1 MRLIKKIC
9 RWIFDIILFIILA
22 IALIMAYN
30 HIQIN
35 IKGNTYTT
43 MLGYSAFEVATGS
56 MSNTIEIGDVILV
69 KLIEPNEP
77 VSENEIVVF
86 TQDTK
91 LVTHRI
97 IKINGDKIITKGDAN
112 NTQDDPISRG
122 QIIGKVVKIIP
133 DVKMWKEIILTP
145 KVLIPTSIS
154 ILLLWIFFSYDKE
167 KDVKKTK
174 KVIEEQE
181 YIDEEIESNE
191 KPEKIGAKEPT
202 KKTKVVKA
210 ENKEEKNSIKNSED
224 KNTTKSSKTTTK
236 SKTNTTK
243 TARKNTTKSK
253 TNSASSKPKKTV
265 KNAEEKIKN
274 EGEGSKN
281 KKEKP

>member
-1 MRLIKKIC
+1 MKVVKKIF

-86 TQDTK
+86 TQDTT

-97 IKINGDKIITKGDAN
+97 IKINGDQIITKGDAN

-224 KNTTKSSKTTTK
+224 KNTTKSGKTTTK

-281 KKEKP
+281 KKEKS

>member
-1 MRLIKKIC
+1 MKVVKKIC
-9 RWIFDIILFIILA
+9 RWIFDIILFVILA

-69 KLIEPNEP
+69 KLIEPNETL
-77 VSENEIVVF
+77 SENEIVVF
-86 TQDTK
+86 TQDTT

-97 IKINGDKIITKGDAN
+97 IKINGDQIITKGDAN

>member
-1 MRLIKKIC
+1 MKVVKKIC

-43 MLGYSAFEVATGS
+43 MLGYSDFEVATGS

-69 KLIEPNEP
+69 KLIEPNETL
-77 VSENEIVVF
+77 SENEIVVF
-86 TQDTK
+86 TQDTT

-97 IKINGDKIITKGDAN
+97 IKINGDQIITKGDAN

>member
-1 MRLIKKIC
+1 MKVVKKIF

-30 HIQIN
+30 HVQVN
-35 IKGNTYTT
+35 IRGNTYTT

-86 TQDTK
+86 TQDTT

-97 IKINGDKIITKGDAN
+97 IKINGDQIITKGDAN
-112 NTQDDPISRG
+112 NKEDDPITRK

-133 DVKMWKEIILTP
+133 NVKMWKEIILTP
-145 KVLIPTSIS
+145 KVLIPSSIS

-167 KDVKKTK
+167 KNVKTTNKIIEK
-174 KVIEEQE
+174 QENIEE
-181 YIDEEIESNE
+181 DIESNE

>member
-1 MRLIKKIC
+1 MRIIKKIC

-86 TQDTK
+86 TQDTT

-97 IKINGDKIITKGDAN
+97 IKINGDQIITKGDAN
-112 NTQDDPISRG
+112 NKEDDPITRK

-133 DVKMWKEIILTP
+133 NVKMWKEIILTP
-145 KVLIPTSIS
+145 KVLIPSSIS

-167 KDVKKTK
+167 KNVKTTNKI
-174 KVIEEQE
+174 IEKQE
-181 YIDEEIESNE
+181 NIDEEIESNE

-243 TARKNTTKSK
+243 TVRKNTTKSK

>member
-1 MRLIKKIC
+1 MKVVKKIF

-30 HIQIN
+30 HVQVN
-35 IKGNTYTT
+35 IRGNTYTT

-86 TQDTK
+86 TQDTT

-97 IKINGDKIITKGDAN
+97 IKINGDQIITKGDAN
-112 NTQDDPISRG
+112 NKEDDPITRK

-133 DVKMWKEIILTP
+133 NVKMWKEIILTP

>member
-1 MRLIKKIC
+1 MKIVKKIC

-243 TARKNTTKSK
+243 TAKKNTTKSK

-281 KKEKP
+281 KKEKS

>member
-1 MRLIKKIC
+1 MKVVKKIF

-69 KLIEPNEP
+69 KLIEPNETL
-77 VSENEIVVF
+77 SENEIVVF
-86 TQDTK
+86 TQDTT

-97 IKINGDKIITKGDAN
+97 IKINGDQIITKGDAN
-112 NTQDDPISRG
+112 NKEDDQITRK

-133 DVKMWKEIILTP
+133 NVKMWKEIILTP
-145 KVLIPTSIS
+145 KVLIPSSIS

-167 KDVKKTK
+167 KNVKTTNKIIEK
-174 KVIEEQE
+174 QENIEE
-181 YIDEEIESNE
+181 DIESNE

>member
-1 MRLIKKIC
+1 MRIIKKIC

-22 IALIMAYN
+22 IALIMTYN

-191 KPEKIGAKEPT
+191 EPEKIGAKEPT

-243 TARKNTTKSK
+243 TAKKNTTKSK

-281 KKEKP
+281 KKEKS

>member
-1 MRLIKKIC
+1 MKVVKKIF

-30 HIQIN
+30 HVQVN
-35 IKGNTYTT
+35 IRGNTYTT

-86 TQDTK
+86 TQDTT

-97 IKINGDKIITKGDAN
+97 IKINGDQIITKGDAN
-112 NTQDDPISRG
+112 NKEDDPITRK

-145 KVLIPTSIS
+145 KVLIPSSIS

-281 KKEKP
+281 KKEKS

>member
-1 MRLIKKIC
+1 MKVVKKIF

-30 HIQIN
+30 HVQVN
-35 IKGNTYTT
+35 IRGNTYTT

-86 TQDTK
+86 TQDTT

-97 IKINGDKIITKGDAN
+97 IKINGDQIITKGDAN
-112 NTQDDPISRG
+112 NKEDDPITRK

-133 DVKMWKEIILTP
+133 NVKMWKEIILTP
-145 KVLIPTSIS
+145 KVLIPSSIS
-154 ILLLWIFFSYDKE
+154 ILLLDPYVKYDKE

-243 TARKNTTKSK
+243 TAKKNTTK
-253 TNSASSKPKKTV
+253 SASSKPKKTV

-281 KKEKP
+281 KKKKS

>member
-1 MRLIKKIC
+1 MKIVKKIC

-69 KLIEPNEP
+69 KLIEPNETL
-77 VSENEIVVF
+77 SENEIVVF
-86 TQDTK
+86 TQDTT

-97 IKINGDKIITKGDAN
+97 IKINGDQIITKGDAN

-145 KVLIPTSIS
+145 KVLIQTSIS

-243 TARKNTTKSK
+243 TAKKNTTKSK

>member
-1 MRLIKKIC
+1 MKVVKKIF

-30 HIQIN
+30 HVQVN
-35 IKGNTYTT
+35 IRGNTYTT

-86 TQDTK
+86 TQDTT

-97 IKINGDKIITKGDAN
+97 IKINGDQIITKGDAN
-112 NTQDDPISRG
+112 NKEDDQITRK

-133 DVKMWKEIILTP
+133 NVKMWKEIILTP
-145 KVLIPTSIS
+145 KVLIPSSIS

-167 KDVKKTK
+167 KNVKTTNKIIEK
-174 KVIEEQE
+174 QENIEE
-181 YIDEEIESNE
+181 DIESNE

-281 KKEKP
+281 KKKKS

>member
-1 MRLIKKIC
+1 MKVVKKIF

-30 HIQIN
+30 HVQVN
-35 IKGNTYTT
+35 IRGNTYTT

-69 KLIEPNEP
+69 KLIEPNETL
-77 VSENEIVVF
+77 SENEIVVF
-86 TQDTK
+86 TQDTT

-97 IKINGDKIITKGDAN
+97 IKINGDQIITKGDAN

-281 KKEKP
+281 KKEKS

>member
-1 MRLIKKIC
+1 MKVVKKIF

-30 HIQIN
+30 HVQVN
-35 IKGNTYTT
+35 IRGNTYTT

-86 TQDTK
+86 TQDTT

-97 IKINGDKIITKGDAN
+97 IKINGDQIITKGDAN
-112 NTQDDPISRG
+112 NKEDDPITRK

-133 DVKMWKEIILTP
+133 NVKMWKEIILTP
-145 KVLIPTSIS
+145 KVLIPSSIS

-167 KDVKKTK
+167 KNVKTTNKIIEK
-174 KVIEEQE
+174 QENIEE
-181 YIDEEIESNE
+181 DIESNGE
-191 KPEKIGAKEPT
+191 PEKTEEKKQT
-202 KKTKVVKA
+202 KKTKVMKEENNREKA
-210 ENKEEKNSIKNSED
+210 ED
-224 KNTTKSSKTTTK
+224 KDITKTKSSKTTTK

-281 KKEKP
+281 KKEKS

>member
-1 MRLIKKIC
+1 MKIAKKIC

-86 TQDTK
+86 TQDTT

-97 IKINGDKIITKGDAN
+97 IKINGDQIITKGDAN

-224 KNTTKSSKTTTK
+224 KNTTKSGKTTTK

>member
-1 MRLIKKIC
+1 MKVVKKIF

-69 KLIEPNEP
+69 KLIEPNETL
-77 VSENEIVVF
+77 SENEIVVF
-86 TQDTK
+86 TQDTT

-97 IKINGDKIITKGDAN
+97 IKINGDQIITKGDAN
-112 NTQDDPISRG
+112 NKEDDPITRK

-133 DVKMWKEIILTP
+133 NVKMWKEIILTP
-145 KVLIPTSIS
+145 KVLIPSSIS

-167 KDVKKTK
+167 KNVKTTNKIIEK
-174 KVIEEQE
+174 QENIEE
-181 YIDEEIESNE
+181 DIESNE

>member
-1 MRLIKKIC
+1 MKVVKKIF

-30 HIQIN
+30 HVQVN
-35 IKGNTYTT
+35 IRGNTYTT

-69 KLIEPNEP
+69 KLIEPNETL
-77 VSENEIVVF
+77 SENEIVVF
-86 TQDTK
+86 TQDTT

-97 IKINGDKIITKGDAN
+97 IKINGDQIITKGDAN

-243 TARKNTTKSK
+243 TAKKNTTKSK

-281 KKEKP
+281 KKKKS

>member
-1 MRLIKKIC
+1 MKVVKKIC

-69 KLIEPNEP
+69 KLIEPNETL
-77 VSENEIVVF
+77 SENEIVVF
-86 TQDTK
+86 TQDTT

-97 IKINGDKIITKGDAN
+97 IKINGDQIITKGDAN
-112 NTQDDPISRG
+112 NKEDDPITRK

-133 DVKMWKEIILTP
+133 NVKMWKEIILTP
-145 KVLIPTSIS
+145 KVLIPSSIS

-167 KDVKKTK
+167 KNVKTTNKIIEK
-174 KVIEEQE
+174 QENIEE
-181 YIDEEIESNE
+181 DIESNE

-243 TARKNTTKSK
+243 TAKKNTTKSK

>member
-1 MRLIKKIC
+1 MKIVKKIC

-69 KLIEPNEP
+69 KLIEPNETL
-77 VSENEIVVF
+77 SENEIVVF
-86 TQDTK
+86 TQDTT

-97 IKINGDKIITKGDAN
+97 IKINGDQIITKGDAN

-243 TARKNTTKSK
+243 TVRKNTTKSK

>member
-1 MRLIKKIC
+1 MKVVKKIF

-30 HIQIN
+30 HVQVN
-35 IKGNTYTT
+35 IRGNTYTT

-191 KPEKIGAKEPT
+191 EPEKIGAKEPT

-243 TARKNTTKSK
+243 TAKKNTTKSK

-281 KKEKP
+281 KKEKS

>member
-1 MRLIKKIC
+1 MKVVKKIC

-86 TQDTK
+86 TQDTT

-97 IKINGDKIITKGDAN
+97 IKINGDQIITKGDAN

-224 KNTTKSSKTTTK
+224 KNTTKSGKTTTK

>member
-1 MRLIKKIC
+1 MKVVKKIF

-86 TQDTK
+86 TQDTT

-97 IKINGDKIITKGDAN
+97 IKINGDQIITKGDAN
-112 NTQDDPISRG
+112 NKEDDPITRK

-133 DVKMWKEIILTP
+133 NVKMWKEIILTP
-145 KVLIPTSIS
+145 KVLIPSSIS

-167 KDVKKTK
+167 KNVKTTNKIIEK
-174 KVIEEQE
+174 QENIEE
-181 YIDEEIESNE
+181 DIESNE

>member
-1 MRLIKKIC
+1 MKVVKKIC

-69 KLIEPNEP
+69 KLIEPNETL
-77 VSENEIVVF
+77 SENEIVVF
-86 TQDTK
+86 TQDTT

-97 IKINGDKIITKGDAN
+97 IKINGDQIITKGDAN

-145 KVLIPTSIS
+145 KVLIPSSIS

-167 KDVKKTK
+167 KNVKTTNKIIEK
-174 KVIEEQE
+174 QENIEE
-181 YIDEEIESNE
+181 DIESNGE
-191 KPEKIGAKEPT
+191 PEKTEEKKQT
-202 KKTKVVKA
+202 KKTKVMKEENNREKA
-210 ENKEEKNSIKNSED
+210 ED
-224 KNTTKSSKTTTK
+224 KDITKTKSSKTTTK

>member
-1 MRLIKKIC
+1 MKVVKKIF

-30 HIQIN
+30 HVQVN
-35 IKGNTYTT
+35 IRGNTYTT

-86 TQDTK
+86 TQDTT

-97 IKINGDKIITKGDAN
+97 IKINGDQIITKGDAN
-112 NTQDDPISRG
+112 NKEDDPITRK

-133 DVKMWKEIILTP
+133 NVKMWKEIILTP
-145 KVLIPTSIS
+145 KVLIPSSIS

-167 KDVKKTK
+167 KNVKTTNKIIEK
-174 KVIEEQE
+174 QENIEE
-181 YIDEEIESNE
+181 DIESNGE
-191 KPEKIGAKEPT
+191 PEKTEEKKQT
-202 KKTKVVKA
+202 KKTKVMKEENNREKA
-210 ENKEEKNSIKNSED
+210 ED
-224 KNTTKSSKTTTK
+224 KDITKTKSSKTTTK

-243 TARKNTTKSK
+243 TAKKNTTK
-253 TNSASSKPKKTV
+253 SASSKPKKTV
-265 KNAEEKIKN
+265 KNAEEKIEN

-281 KKEKP
+281 KKKKS

>member
-1 MRLIKKIC
+1 MKVVKKIF

-30 HIQIN
+30 HVQVN
-35 IKGNTYTT
+35 IRGNTYTT

-69 KLIEPNEP
+69 KLIEPNETL
-77 VSENEIVVF
+77 SENEIVVF
-86 TQDTK
+86 TQDTT

-97 IKINGDKIITKGDAN
+97 IKINGDQIITKGDAN
-112 NTQDDPISRG
+112 NKEDDPITRK

-243 TARKNTTKSK
+243 TVRKNTTKSK

>member
-1 MRLIKKIC
+1 MKVVKKIC

-35 IKGNTYTT
+35 IKGNTYAT

-69 KLIEPNEP
+69 KLIEPNETL
-77 VSENEIVVF
+77 SENEIVVF
-86 TQDTK
+86 TQDTT

-97 IKINGDKIITKGDAN
+97 IKINGDQIITKGDAN

>member
-1 MRLIKKIC
+1 MKIVKKIC

-86 TQDTK
+86 TQDTT

-97 IKINGDKIITKGDAN
+97 IKINGDQIITKGDAN

-243 TARKNTTKSK
+243 TAKKNTTKSK

-265 KNAEEKIKN
+265 KNEEEKIKN

>member
-1 MRLIKKIC
+1 MKVVKKIC

-69 KLIEPNEP
+69 KLIEPNETL
-77 VSENEIVVF
+77 SENEIVVF
-86 TQDTK
+86 TQDTT

-97 IKINGDKIITKGDAN
+97 IKINGDQIITKGDAN

-181 YIDEEIESNE
+181 YIDEEIESNGE
-191 KPEKIGAKEPT
+191 PEKTEEKKQT
-202 KKTKVVKA
+202 KKTKVMKEENNREKA
-210 ENKEEKNSIKNSED
+210 ED
-224 KNTTKSSKTTTK
+224 KDITKTKSSKTTTK

-253 TNSASSKPKKTV
+253 TNRASSKPKKTV

>member
-1 MRLIKKIC
+1 MKVVKKIC

-69 KLIEPNEP
+69 KLIEPNETL
-77 VSENEIVVF
+77 SENEIVVF
-86 TQDTK
+86 TQDTT

-97 IKINGDKIITKGDAN
+97 IKINGDQIITKGDAN

-191 KPEKIGAKEPT
+191 EPEKIGAKEPT

-243 TARKNTTKSK
+243 TAKKNTTKSK

-281 KKEKP
+281 KKEKS

>member
-1 MRLIKKIC
+1 MKVVKKIC

-69 KLIEPNEP
+69 KLIEPNETL
-77 VSENEIVVF
+77 SENEIVVF
-86 TQDTK
+86 TQDTT

-97 IKINGDKIITKGDAN
+97 IKINGDQIITKGDAN

-202 KKTKVVKA
+202 KKTKVVKT

>member
-1 MRLIKKIC
+1 MKVVKKIF

-30 HIQIN
+30 HVQVN
-35 IKGNTYTT
+35 IRGNTYTT

-86 TQDTK
+86 TQDTT

-97 IKINGDKIITKGDAN
+97 IKINGDQIITKGDAN
-112 NTQDDPISRG
+112 NKEDDPITRK

-133 DVKMWKEIILTP
+133 NVKMWKEIILTP
-145 KVLIPTSIS
+145 KVLIPSSIS

-167 KDVKKTK
+167 KNVKTTNKIIEK
-174 KVIEEQE
+174 QENIEE
-181 YIDEEIESNE
+181 DIESNGE
-191 KPEKIGAKEPT
+191 PEKTEEKKQT
-202 KKTKVVKA
+202 KKTKVMKEENNREKA
-210 ENKEEKNSIKNSED
+210 ED
-224 KNTTKSSKTTTK
+224 KDITKTKSSKTTTK

-281 KKEKP
+281 KKKKS

>member
-1 MRLIKKIC
+1 MKVVKKIF

-30 HIQIN
+30 HVQVN
-35 IKGNTYTT
+35 IRGNTYTT

-86 TQDTK
+86 TQDTT

-97 IKINGDKIITKGDAN
+97 IKINGDQIITKGDAN
-112 NTQDDPISRG
+112 NKEDDPITRK

-133 DVKMWKEIILTP
+133 NVKMWKEIILTP
-145 KVLIPTSIS
+145 KVLIPSSIS

-167 KDVKKTK
+167 KNVKTTNKI
-174 KVIEEQE
+174 IEKQE
-181 YIDEEIESNE
+181 NIGEDIESNE

-243 TARKNTTKSK
+243 TAKKNTTK
-253 TNSASSKPKKTV
+253 SASSKPKKTV

-281 KKEKP
+281 KKKKS

>member
-1 MRLIKKIC
+1 MKVVKKIF

-30 HIQIN
+30 HVQVN
-35 IKGNTYTT
+35 IRGNTYTT

-69 KLIEPNEP
+69 KLIEPNETL
-77 VSENEIVVF
+77 SENEIVVF
-86 TQDTK
+86 TQDTT

-97 IKINGDKIITKGDAN
+97 IKINGDQIITKGDAN

-243 TARKNTTKSK
+243 TAKKNTTK
-253 TNSASSKPKKTV
+253 SASSKPKKTV

>member
-1 MRLIKKIC
+1 MKVVKKIF

-30 HIQIN
+30 HVQVN
-35 IKGNTYTT
+35 IRGNTYTT

-86 TQDTK
+86 TQDTT

-97 IKINGDKIITKGDAN
+97 IKINGDQIITKGDAN

-145 KVLIPTSIS
+145 KVLIPSSIS

-191 KPEKIGAKEPT
+191 EPEKIGAKEPT
-202 KKTKVVKA
+202 KETKVVKA

-243 TARKNTTKSK
+243 TVRKNTTKSK

>member
-1 MRLIKKIC
+1 MKVVKKIF

-30 HIQIN
+30 HVQVN
-35 IKGNTYTT
+35 IRGNTYTT

-86 TQDTK
+86 TQDTT

-97 IKINGDKIITKGDAN
+97 IKINGDQIITKGDAN
-112 NTQDDPISRG
+112 NKEDDPITRK

-133 DVKMWKEIILTP
+133 NVKMWKEIILTP
-145 KVLIPTSIS
+145 KVLIPSSIS

-167 KDVKKTK
+167 KNVKTTNKIIEK
-174 KVIEEQE
+174 QENIEE
-181 YIDEEIESNE
+181 DIESNGE
-191 KPEKIGAKEPT
+191 PEKTEEKKQT
-202 KKTKVVKA
+202 KKTKVMKEENNREKA
-210 ENKEEKNSIKNSED
+210 ED
-224 KNTTKSSKTTTK
+224 KDITKTKSSKTTTK

-265 KNAEEKIKN
+265 KNAEEKIEN

-281 KKEKP
+281 KKKKS

>member
-1 MRLIKKIC
+1 MRIIKKIC

-191 KPEKIGAKEPT
+191 EPEKIGAKEPT

-243 TARKNTTKSK
+243 TAKKNTTKSK

-281 KKEKP
+281 KKEKS